1 MKKAICLLMLGALCS
16 TARAVTVTDEFNR
29 ENTSFASTVAE
40 VAATIGPNW
49 KPVVTGTYPEYSS
62 TYRIN
67 DNALGF
73 GAATGWKPFLINTA
87 AQTLNDGEGTGFTLS
102 ATFKDNSST
111 GKATMGLIFNYQE
124 PGSFYMLRQYFSG
137 TTNFLQL
144 LSFKNFTVT
153 GGVALNAINAY
164 PYVKGEAY
172 TFKIQSDDPY
182 IFNFSIADSSGA
194 VIYSKPKITLNAGQ
208 VKLKDGLGGFFCNN
222 AAVVIDD
229 FKLTDGPEP
238 EPVIRIAQR
247 ETLYNGIVLPA
258 VWPPRG
264 GNSSSLEPMLVPY
277 LSDRPSLIPIDV
289 GRQLFV
295 DDFLIEQSDL
305 TRTFYQAQKYEGNP
319 VLTPAETDGTGVQ
332 RQCRLQTGG
341 AFYDPAERVFKI
353 FYDAGWEGGLALAT
367 STDLLHWV
375 RPNLGMA
382 GGNLLL
388 GPGFATD
395 TNGAGREKT
404 VWLDINATNAN
415 ERLKLMTTRVSFP
428 DGKLDV
434 HQVLQT
440 SADGRVWSP
449 HVKCVVAEDYT
460 SFFYNPFRQI
470 WAYSIKGTS
479 IRTPRGRCRY
489 YSENR
494 DFMAGANWN
503 NKVYWMDADRLDEPD
518 PAIGDAAQ
526 LYCHNAVAYE
536 SLMLGMFQIHL
547 GPDNKACDK
556 GKHPKLTE
564 LKLGFSRDGFHWQ
577 RPDRRAFI
585 GATRR
590 EGDWDR
596 AYLHNTAGV
605 CLVMDDKLW
614 FPYCGFSGI
623 APDGAH
629 GSYLGASIGFATLR
643 RDGFAS
649 MDAGK
654 KLGALTTRPITF
666 KGKYLF
672 VNLNAPQG
680 ELKVEVLNEA
690 GNVIAPFSAAKC
702 VPLNG
707 DKTKQRVTWQ
717 DAETLAAVSGQPVR
731 LRFLLTNGS
740 LFSFW
745 VTPDENG
752 ASHGYVA
759 AGGPDYDGVMD
770 NGAQTSRVAK

>member
-1 MKKAICLLMLGALCS
+1 MLCRLLVG
-16 TARAVTVTDEFNR
+16 TAVFAFCCGPVRAVAASGGNEAAPLLTGEPAEVEVLENYECDTFQPGVKLFMDRVLVLKQSPDSLKGQSFVRGSIEMLNFRCTKSGVITLLSPDPASPKATSQAGILEAKGFVRAGVPAFQLFGKEEFNR
-29 ENTSFASTVAE
+29 VLIYQKQVEQGQEYRLGKWSVLVGSR
-40 VAATIGPNW
+40 
-49 KPVVTGTYPEYSS
+49 VVTRWYPSQPKSWAE
-62 TYRIN
+62 
-67 DNALGF
+67 
-73 GAATGWKPFLINTA
+73 
-87 AQTLNDGEGTGFTLS
+87 NDGEL
-102 ATFKDNSST
+102 
-111 GKATMGLIFNYQE
+111 
-124 PGSFYMLRQYFSG
+124 
-137 TTNFLQL
+137 
-144 LSFKNFTVT
+144 
-153 GGVALNAINAY
+153 
-164 PYVKGEAY
+164 
-172 TFKIQSDDPY
+172 
-182 IFNFSIADSSGA
+182 
-194 VIYSKPKITLNAGQ
+194 
-208 VKLKDGLGGFFCNN
+208 
-222 AAVVIDD
+222 
-229 FKLTDGPEP
+229 
-238 EPVIRIAQR
+238 
-247 ETLYNGIVLPA
+247 LYNGIVLPA
-258 VWPPRG
+258 VWPPRT
-264 GNSSSLEPMLVPY
+264 GNSSSLEPMDVPY
-277 LSDRPSLIPIDV
+277 LTNLPSLIPIDI

-295 DDFLIEQSDL
+295 DDFLIEKSDL
-305 TRTFYQAQKYEGNP
+305 TRTFYQAKKYVGNP
-319 VLTPAETDGTGVQ
+319 VLTPADTDGMGAGK
-332 RQCRLQTGG
+332 QCRLQTGG

-367 STDLLHWV
+367 STNLLNWN
-375 RPNLGMA
+375 RPDWGLA

-388 GPGFATD
+388 GPGFKD
-395 TNGAGREKT
+395 DNGAGREKT
-404 VWLDINATNAN
+404 VWLDLNAAKSD
-415 ERLKLMTTRVSFP
+415 ERLKLMSTRVSSS
-428 DGKLDV
+428 DGKLAV
-434 HQVLQT
+434 RQTLQT

-449 HVKCVVAEDYT
+449 VTACAKAEDYS
-460 SFFYNPFRQI
+460 SFFYNPFRKV
-470 WAYSIKGTS
+470 WVYSLKGTS
-479 IRTPRGRCRY
+479 NRTPRGRCRY
-489 YSENR
+489 YFENR
-494 DFMAGANWN
+494 DFLTGANWTD
-503 NKVYWMDADRLDEPD
+503 KVYWTDADRLDEPD

-547 GPDNKACDK
+547 GPNNKICAK

-614 FPYCGFSGI
+614 FPYAGFSGI
-623 APDGAH
+623 APDGTH
-629 GSYLGASIGFATLR
+629 GSHLGASIGFATLR

-654 KLGALTTRPITF
+654 NQGTLTTRLITF

-680 ELKVEVLNEA
+680 ELRVEVLDDY

-731 LRFLLTNGS
+731 LRFLLMNGS

-745 VTPDENG
+745 ITPDKNG

-759 AGGPDYDGVMD
+759 AGGPDFYGVMD
-770 NGAQTSRVAK
+770 NGIQPAQVAR

>member
-1 MKKAICLLMLGALCS
+1 
-16 TARAVTVTDEFNR
+16 
-29 ENTSFASTVAE
+29 
-40 VAATIGPNW
+40 
-49 KPVVTGTYPEYSS
+49 
-62 TYRIN
+62 
-67 DNALGF
+67 
-73 GAATGWKPFLINTA
+73 
-87 AQTLNDGEGTGFTLS
+87 
-102 ATFKDNSST
+102 
-111 GKATMGLIFNYQE
+111 
-124 PGSFYMLRQYFSG
+124 SG
-137 TTNFLQL
+137 
-144 LSFKNFTVT
+144 
-153 GGVALNAINAY
+153 
-164 PYVKGEAY
+164 
-172 TFKIQSDDPY
+172 
-182 IFNFSIADSSGA
+182 
-194 VIYSKPKITLNAGQ
+194 
-208 VKLKDGLGGFFCNN
+208 
-222 AAVVIDD
+222 
-229 FKLTDGPEP
+229 
-238 EPVIRIAQR
+238 
-247 ETLYNGIVLPA
+247 
-258 VWPPRG
+258 
-264 GNSSSLEPMLVPY
+264 
-277 LSDRPSLIPIDV
+277 
-289 GRQLFV
+289 
-295 DDFLIEQSDL
+295 L

-319 VLTPAETDGTGVQ
+319 VLTPAETDGTGLL
-332 RQCRLQTGG
+332 RQCRFQTGG

-353 FYDAGWEGGLALAT
+353 FYDAGWEGGLALAV
-367 STDLLHWV
+367 STNLLNWV
-375 RPNLGMA
+375 RPELGMA

-404 VWLDINATNAN
+404 VWLDLNAANPN

-428 DGKLDV
+428 NGKLDV

-460 SFFYNPFRQI
+460 SFFYNPFRQV
-470 WAYSIKGTS
+470 WVYSIKGTS

-494 DFMAGANWN
+494 DFMTGANWN

-547 GPDNKACDK
+547 GPDNRACDK

-596 AYLHNTAGV
+596 AYLHSTAGV

-614 FPYCGFSGI
+614 FPYAGFSGI
-623 APDGAH
+623 APDGTH
-629 GSYLGASIGFATLR
+629 GSYFGASIGFATLR

-649 MDAGK
+649 MDAGEQQ
-654 KLGALTTRPITF
+654 GTLTTRTVTF

-680 ELKVEVLNEA
+680 ELKVEVLDEN

-702 VPLNG
+702 IPVNG
-707 DKTKQRVTWQ
+707 DKTKQRVIWQ
-717 DAETLAAVSGQPVR
+717 DADSLAAVSGKPVR
-731 LRFLLTNGS
+731 LKFLLTNGS
-740 LFSFW
+740 LYSFW
-745 VTPDENG
+745 VTSDKNG

-759 AGGPDYDGVMD
+759 SGGPDFDGVMD
-770 NGAQTSRVAK
+770 SGAQPSQVTK